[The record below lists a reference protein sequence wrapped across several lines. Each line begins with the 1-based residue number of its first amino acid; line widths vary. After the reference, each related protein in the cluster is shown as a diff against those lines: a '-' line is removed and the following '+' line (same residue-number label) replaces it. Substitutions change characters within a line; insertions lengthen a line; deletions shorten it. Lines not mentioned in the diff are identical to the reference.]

1 VRIVDSCNCVDIFV
15 HLCAMKFER
24 LQVLNISETDAGDNC
39 LQILGM
45 NCKDLRYKNVVDKF
59 FSLIFNSDQ

>member
-1 VRIVDSCNCVDIFV
+1 MRLVCSCNCVDIFV

-24 LQVLNISETDAGDNC
+24 LQVLDISRTDAGDNC

-45 NCKDLRYKNVVDKF
+45 YCKNLRYKNVDNRF
-59 FSLIFNSDQ
+59 LSFINSDQ

>member
-1 VRIVDSCNCVDIFV
+1 MVCSCNCVDMFV

-24 LQVLNISETDAGDNC
+24 LQVLDISETDAGDYC

-45 NCKDLRYKNVVDKF
+45 YCKNLRYKM
-59 FSLIFNSDQ
+59 LITDFCLSY

>member
-1 VRIVDSCNCVDIFV
+1 MRIVSPRNCIDMCV

-24 LQVLNISETDAGDNC
+24 LQALNISRTDAGDNC

-45 NCKDLRYKNVVDKF
+45 YCKDLRY
-59 FSLIFNSDQ
+59 

>member
-1 VRIVDSCNCVDIFV
+1 MRIVSPRSCINMCV

-24 LQVLNISETDAGDNC
+24 LQVLDISRTDAGDNC

-45 NCKDLRYKNVVDKF
+45 YCKNLRYKNVDNRF
-59 FSLIFNSDQ
+59 LSFINSDQ

>member
-1 VRIVDSCNCVDIFV
+1 VRIVSPLNCIDMCV

-24 LQVLNISETDAGDNC
+24 LHVLNISETDAGDNC

-45 NCKDLRYKNVVDKF
+45 HCKELR
-59 FSLIFNSDQ
+59 

>member
-1 VRIVDSCNCVDIFV
+1 MRIVSPRNCIDMCV

-24 LQVLNISETDAGDNC
+24 LQVLNISQTDAEDNC

-45 NCKDLRYKNVVDKF
+45 YCKDLRYKM
-59 FSLIFNSDQ
+59 LITVICCLL

>member
-1 VRIVDSCNCVDIFV
+1 VRIVCSCNCVDIFV

-24 LQVLNISETDAGDNC
+24 LQVLDISKTDAGDNC

-45 NCKDLRYKNVVDKF
+45 YCKDLRYKNVD
-59 FSLIFNSDQ
+59 N

>member
-1 VRIVDSCNCVDIFV
+1 MRIVSPRSCIDMCV

-24 LQVLNISETDAGDNC
+24 LQVLDISRTDAGDNC

-45 NCKDLRYKNVVDKF
+45 YCKDLRYKNVD
-59 FSLIFNSDQ
+59 N